1 MSHSQL
7 GIPNQIFGI
16 LLIFGYCKYQTLI
29 LMKMSFREY
38 SFFSWGGG
46 GESGNFGGESG
57 NFDMLQR
64 VGLFIVL
71 V

>member
-16 LLIFGYCKYQTLI
+16 MLIFGYCKYQTLI
-29 LMKMSFREY
+29 LTKMSFREY
-38 SFFSWGGG
+38 SFFSWGVGG
-46 GESGNFGGESG
+46 PEEFGGESG